1 MIYVYTL
8 LYLGYL
14 TFDIPTVL
22 TADGKKWRVEWC
34 RWLLQMTD
42 EFIAD
47 LMTKNDHVSNP
58 KYQSVINEFK
68 ILVDPEKTKRQI
80 QEMKMR
86 AQLCIQTKGE
96 HFEHMLTAPET

>member
-1 MIYVYTL
+1 
-8 LYLGYL
+8 
-14 TFDIPTVL
+14 
-22 TADGKKWRVEWC
+22 
-34 RWLLQMTD
+34 MTD

-68 ILVDPEKTKRQI
+68 FLVDPEKTKRRV
-80 QEMKMR
+80 QEMKMK

-96 HFEHMLTAPET
+96 HFEHMMTAPETWVVIWKKKSNG

>member
-1 MIYVYTL
+1 
-8 LYLGYL
+8 
-14 TFDIPTVL
+14 
-22 TADGKKWRVEWC
+22 
-34 RWLLQMTD
+34 MTD
-42 EFIAD
+42 EFISD

-96 HFEHMLTAPET
+96 SFEHMLTAPET